1 MNTATITAD
10 PRTADQRRADEDIAD
25 GYERFIVSDRRTGW
39 TVHEATDERRKLAE
53 SAGPDNA
60 IAAGGLN
67 VPFLWRGGVYR
78 ITRARCSGGSV
89 EVATAPADP
98 AFIGEVKRRIEAT
111 PARVLTFYQG
121 FGYVCFPEDYANYA
135 G

>member
-1 MNTATITAD
+1 MSTATITAD

-25 GYERFIVSDRRTGW
+25 GYERFIVSDRSTGW

-78 ITRARCSGGSV
+78 ITGARRTGGTV
-89 EVATAPADP
+89 EVVAVPSDP
-98 AFIGEVKRRIEAT
+98 AFVAEVKRRIEAT

-121 FGYVCFPEDYANYA
+121 FGFICFVEDYTNYA
-135 G
+135 A